1 MAEIKWIKI
10 YTDMFDSR
18 KIKKLRRLP
27 GGNDNVLIWVML
39 LTRAGV
45 CNAKGC
51 IFLTQNIPYSAEDLA
66 AEFEFTVEQIKMALT
81 AMKNLEMIG
90 IATEGYIYVLNWEE
104 YQSVDKME
112 ALRAKDRERK
122 RLKREEQKLLTQKTT
137 LPNNVRGTSME
148 LPHIDIDKDIDK
160 DIDNTTNNIV
170 VVEEKIEEQ
179 QQTKKFIKPTI
190 EEIKNYCSERKN
202 NIDAEHFFNYYESK
216 DWIVGKT
223 KMKNWK
229 SAGITWEKNNFNKGG
244 DNNAN
249 NATDTRRNPNESK
262 YSRANGWF

>member
-1 MAEIKWIKI
+1 MADIKWIKI

-51 IFLTQNIPYSAEDLA
+51 IFLTQNIPYTAEDLA
-66 AEFEFTVEQIKMALT
+66 AEFEFTVEQIKMAIT
-81 AMKNLEMIG
+81 AMKHLEMIG
-90 IATEGYIYVLNWEE
+90 IAEEGYIYVLNWEE

-122 RLKREEQKLLTQKTT
+122 RLKREEQKLLTQKSL
-137 LPNNVRGTSME
+137 LPENVHGTSAE

-160 DIDNTTNNIV
+160 DIDNNIV
-170 VVEEKIEEQ
+170 IIEQ
-179 QQTKKFIKPTI
+179 QQPKTKKFIKPTI
-190 EEIKNYCSERKN
+190 EEIKAYCSERKN
-202 NIDAEHFFNYYESK
+202 NIDAVYFFNYYESK
-216 DWIVGKT
+216 GWKIGKT
-223 KMKNWK
+223 PMKNWK
-229 SAGITWEKNNFNKGG
+229 SAVITWERQNFNKGG
-244 DNNAN
+244 DN

-262 YSRANGWF
+262 YSRENGWF